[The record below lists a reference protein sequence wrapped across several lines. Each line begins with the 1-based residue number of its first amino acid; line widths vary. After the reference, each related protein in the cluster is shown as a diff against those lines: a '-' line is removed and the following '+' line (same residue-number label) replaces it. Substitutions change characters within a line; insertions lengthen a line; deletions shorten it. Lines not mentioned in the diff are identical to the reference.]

1 MAARSRR
8 ALVFCALAVADGF
21 QHLAARPARRVP
33 TDRGSSRRIA
43 RAATP
48 GDIAERLADS
58 ELVLEFDCFGF
69 YNQDCLLTLGAG
81 GGATFS
87 AGMISDGPGEW
98 RVTSGDPDD
107 DENPADSFLEFSQP
121 MTEVY
126 SELYNV
132 PSGVVFWRGRVDA
145 AAERLLVVDGLAIS
159 ESKNAGAGK
168 LVNKLT
174 GGGGFAR
181 EGRFSARAVLPGDD
195 PSTLPQP
202 VSIELYDDDV
212 EPEQAAAGMGQR
224 KRKRKAGTAPEKGF
238 GS

>member
-87 AGMISDGPGEW
+87 AGAAPARRKSSRRPL
-98 RVTSGDPDD
+98 GD
-107 DENPADSFLEFSQP
+107 AS
-121 MTEVY
+121 
-126 SELYNV
+126 
-132 PSGVVFWRGRVDA
+132 
-145 AAERLLVVDGLAIS
+145 
-159 ESKNAGAGK
+159 
-168 LVNKLT
+168 
-174 GGGGFAR
+174 R
-181 EGRFSARAVLPGDD
+181 E
-195 PSTLPQP
+195 
-202 VSIELYDDDV
+202 
-212 EPEQAAAGMGQR
+212 AAAGPR
-224 KRKRKAGTAPEKGF
+224 IIIRA
-238 GS
+238 